1 MHHQS
6 SGFNQSGVYMLMVRS
21 FHLVGVC
28 FLEKQLRHVCQTFI
42 IFQGTGSLV
51 ILLCSQLIV

>member
-51 ILLCSQLIV
+51 ILLCS